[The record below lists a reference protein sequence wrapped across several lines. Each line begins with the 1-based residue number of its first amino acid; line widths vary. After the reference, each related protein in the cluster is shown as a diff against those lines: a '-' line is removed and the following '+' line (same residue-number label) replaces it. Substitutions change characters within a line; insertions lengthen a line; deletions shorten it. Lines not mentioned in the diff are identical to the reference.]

1 MTSKIREIE
10 MTKTTKQCGVWIYGQ
25 FGQHFS
31 QKAQIKL
38 PSDEIAE
45 YLGHGDARLGM
56 GRNHCIRKSKR
67 RKIPHTG

>member
-10 MTKTTKQCGVWIYGQ
+10 MTKTTKLCGVWIKGQ
-25 FGQHFS
+25 FWPTFF

-45 YLGHGDARLGM
+45 YLGHWDAL
-56 GRNHCIRKSKR
+56 
-67 RKIPHTG
+67 

>member
-10 MTKTTKQCGVWIYGQ
+10 MTKTTKQCGVWINGQ

-45 YLGHGDARLGM
+45 YLGHWDAL
-56 GRNHCIRKSKR
+56 
-67 RKIPHTG
+67 